1 MILKNRRYVPEEPTE
16 DAKKIY
22 IFCEGAKRE
31 KDYFKQFKGR
41 DSRIDLIVYD
51 LKDTEDNSASGLVS
65 IANESLDKYQKLA
78 IDEVWIVLDTD
89 THDNPHRIEKL
100 KDMRNQCQAEGWQ
113 VAQSNPCFEVW
124 LYYHFH
130 ADRPKLEEMNIPTAW
145 KELLNNS
152 IKGGFSAKRHFVLV
166 KTAIE
171 NAQNVFQLDENGFP
185 ELATTEVQQLAQN
198 ILAIGKMQEKIDKL
212 FQDMQE

>member
-1 MILKNRRYVPEEPTE
+1 MILKNRRYTPEEPTE

-31 KDYFKQFKGR
+31 KDYFKQFIGR

-65 IANESLDKYQKLA
+65 IANKSLEKYQKLEV
-78 IDEVWIVLDTD
+78 DEVWIVLDTD
-89 THDNPHRIEKL
+89 THGNPHRIEKL
-100 KDMRNQCQAEGWQ
+100 KEMREQCQAEGWQ

-124 LYYHFH
+124 LYYHFQ
-130 ADRPKLEEMNIPTAW
+130 AEKPELENMDVPKVW
-145 KELLNNS
+145 KDLLNDA
-152 IKGGFSAKRHFVLV
+152 IKGGFSSKRHFVLV

-185 ELATTEVQQLAQN
+185 ELATTEVHQLAQN
-198 ILAIGKMQEKIDKL
+198 ILAIGNMQEKIDKL
-212 FQDMQE
+212 LQDMQE